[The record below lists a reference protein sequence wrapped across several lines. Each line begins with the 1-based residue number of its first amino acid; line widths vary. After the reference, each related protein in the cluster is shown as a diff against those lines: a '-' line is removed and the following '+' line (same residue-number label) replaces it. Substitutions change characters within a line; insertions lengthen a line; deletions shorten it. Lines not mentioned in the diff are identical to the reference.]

1 MTNSG
6 KETKMPTEIG
16 KFKRGQEPQ
25 AAPKAPPSIGEKVV
39 ADFLA
44 GSPAKAS
51 LAGEIPAVTPT
62 PEVPQAETEPLV
74 KREAELEAQL
84 KKAEKAPEMTYEQ
97 KVKEHGLT
105 LPEAMDIVN
114 AMFDNNYYER
124 EYKLTSRYSVLFR
137 TRVTTDQDRILRQ
150 IEELNLQYP
159 ASIAQLLAKYNLAA
173 SIQKYKQL
181 DFSDKAFDV
190 RLKFVLSLPETIL
203 RLLAQK
209 LAEFDQLVMDVLDDG
224 AIENF

>member
-1 MTNSG
+1 
-6 KETKMPTEIG
+6 MPTEIG

-25 AAPKAPPSIGEKVV
+25 AAPKAPPSIGERAV
-39 ADFLA
+39 ADFMA
-44 GSPAKAS
+44 GSPSKAA
-51 LAGEIPAVTPT
+51 LAGELPAVTPSLEAQ
-62 PEVPQAETEPLV
+62 PAVDPVVA
-74 KREAELEAQL
+74 REAELEAQL

-137 TRVTTDQDRILRQ
+137 TRVTSDQDRILRQ
-150 IEELNLQYP
+150 IEEQNLQYP
-159 ASIAQLLAKYNLAA
+159 VSIAQLLAKYNLAA

>member
-1 MTNSG
+1 
-6 KETKMPTEIG
+6 MPTEIG

-25 AAPKAPPSIGEKVV
+25 AVSKAPLSVGEKVV

-44 GSPAKAS
+44 GSPAKAA
-51 LAGEIPAVTPT
+51 LAGEVPAVTPT
-62 PEVPQAETEPLV
+62 PEAAQTEAEPLEA
-74 KREAELEAQL
+74 REKELEAQL
-84 KKAEKAPEMTYEQ
+84 KRAEKAPEMTYEQ

-105 LPEAMDIVN
+105 LQEAMDIVN
-114 AMFDNNYYER
+114 SMFDNNYYER

-137 TRVTTDQDRILRQ
+137 TRATTDQDRILRQ

-173 SIQKYKQL
+173 SMQKYKQL
-181 DFSDKAFDV
+181 DFTDKPFDV
-190 RLKFVLSLPETIL
+190 RLKFVLSLPEAIL